1 LKGRERRGKKRGKE
15 RKVSAEFEATR
26 VLPWLEKG
34 E

>member
-26 VLPWLEKG
+26 LPWLKTG